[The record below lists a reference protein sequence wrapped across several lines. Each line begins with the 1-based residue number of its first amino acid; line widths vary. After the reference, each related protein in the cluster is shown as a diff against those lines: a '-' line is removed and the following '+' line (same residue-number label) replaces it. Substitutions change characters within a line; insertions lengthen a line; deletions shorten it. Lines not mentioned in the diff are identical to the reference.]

1 MWRPTLET
9 LGANTP
15 WLLLLVVYAVLDQLT
30 SYPASE
36 CPRGL

>member
-1 MWRPTLET
+1 MWRPSLET
-9 LGANTP
+9 LGAYTP
-15 WLLLLVVYAVLDQLT
+15 GVLLIVVYAVLDQLT